1 MFRKVL
7 VANRGEIA
15 VRVIRACREL
25 GLRSVA
31 VFSTA
36 DRDALHVALA
46 DERICIGP
54 PPAEHSY
61 LKIAALVSAALAR
74 GCDAVHPGYGFLAE
88 NGDFAEACERSG
100 LVFVG
105 PRVRTIKLMGDKA
118 RARRFVRRAG
128 VPVLPGTPTSL
139 HSADEALRAAREIGY
154 PVLVKAT
161 GGGGGRGLRVA
172 RDPGELERAMRQA
185 RAVGVAAFGQG
196 RIYVEKFLPRARHVE
211 VQVLADRMRN
221 VIHLGERECSLQRR
235 YQKVVEES
243 PSPAVDRRLRA
254 RLGAAAVRVASAIGY
269 TNVGTVEFL
278 LDPNG
283 SHWFIEMNTRVQVEH
298 PVTEMVTGVDVVKEG
313 LRAAAGRM
321 LELRQR
327 HVSWQGHAIECRV
340 NAEDPWTMRPAPG
353 TIRALRLPGG
363 PGIRVD
369 SGVAAGSTVPRE
381 YDPLLFKI
389 VAHGGDRTESLARMR
404 SALAETR
411 VEGLTTNLAMHRAL
425 LDDPDVVAGALDT
438 GFLEGWLARTA
449 TPAIASSAR
458 AS

>member
-1 MFRKVL
+1 MQV
-7 VANRGEIA
+7 
-15 VRVIRACREL
+15 
-25 GLRSVA
+25 
-31 VFSTA
+31 
-36 DRDALHVALA
+36 
-46 DERICIGP
+46 
-54 PPAEHSY
+54 
-61 LKIAALVSAALAR
+61 
-74 GCDAVHPGYGFLAE
+74 
-88 NGDFAEACERSG
+88 
-100 LVFVG
+100 
-105 PRVRTIKLMGDKA
+105 
-118 RARRFVRRAG
+118 
-128 VPVLPGTPTSL
+128 
-139 HSADEALRAAREIGY
+139 AARTGY
-154 PVLVKAT
+154 PVAVKASA
-161 GGGGGRGLRVA
+161 GGGGRGIRIAGDQDELRSVLPVA
-172 RDPGELERAMRQA
+172 QA
-185 RAVGVAAFGQG
+185 EAQSAFGSSDVYIERMIQG
-196 RIYVEKFLPRARHVE
+196 AKHIE
-211 VQVLADRMRN
+211 VQVFGDGRTF
-221 VIHLGERECSLQRR
+221 VHLGERDCSVQRR
-235 YQKVVEES
+235 RQKLIEET
-243 PSPAVDRRLRA
+243 PAHGLPQEVREALCA
-254 RLGAAAVRVASAIGY
+254 SAVALAAAVKYQGA
-269 TNVGTVEFL
+269 GTVEFL
-278 LDPNG
+278 YEKSTG
-283 SHWFIEMNTRVQVEH
+283 EFFFIEMNTRVQVEH

-389 VAHGGDRTESLARMR
+389 VAHGVDRTESLARMR

>member
-25 GLRSVA
+25 GLRTVA

-36 DRDALHVALA
+36 DRDSLHAALA
-46 DERICIGP
+46 DERVCIGP
-54 PPAEHSY
+54 APAEQSY
-61 LKIAALVSAALAR
+61 LKIAAVVSAALSK

-118 RARRFVRRAG
+118 RARRFVARAG

-139 HSADEALRAAREIGY
+139 HSTDEAIRAARRIGF

-172 RDPGELERAMRQA
+172 RNEDELERAIRQA
-185 RAVGVAAFGQG
+185 RAEGEAAFGKD
-196 RIYVEKFLPRARHVE
+196 RVYVEKLLPRARHVE
-211 VQVLADRMRN
+211 VQVIADRARN
-221 VIHLGERECSLQRR
+221 AIHLGERECSLQRR

-254 RLGAAAVRVASAIGY
+254 RLGAAAVRVATAVGY

-278 LDPNG
+278 LDPDG
-283 SHWFIEMNTRVQVEH
+283 RHWFIEMNTRVQVEH
-298 PVTEMVTGVDVVKEG
+298 PVTEMLTGIDVVKEG
-313 LRAAAGRM
+313 LRAAAGRP
-321 LELRQR
+321 LEQRQR
-327 HVSWQGHAIECRV
+327 HVSWRGHAIECRV
-340 NAEDPWTMRPAPG
+340 NAEDPWTARPSPG

-363 PGIRVD
+363 PGLRVD
-369 SGVAAGSTVPRE
+369 SGVVAGSVVPPH
-381 YDPLLFKI
+381 YDALLFKV
-389 VAHGGDRTESLARMR
+389 VAHGADRAEALARMR

-411 VEGLTTNLAMHRAL
+411 VEGVSTNLAMHRAL
-425 LDDPDVVAGALDT
+425 LDDADVVSGEVDT
-438 GFLEGWLARTA
+438 GFLEAWLART
-449 TPAIASSAR
+449 PAPAR